1 MAFIKPFVKGWL
13 GQKCVYKKLG
23 HNKKTPTM
31 ATNQKALDLGGGSK
45 NRKTIT
51 TTRKQEEP

>member
-1 MAFIKPFVKGWL
+1 
-13 GQKCVYKKLG
+13 
-23 HNKKTPTM
+23 M